1 MPNDHDDAPETETET
16 DTEAEVDSNAEP
28 ADAGELTDGADAGD
42 GGDEPALEA
51 APAKKGKAKRATTR
65 KPSSKKAPPAVRECP
80 PDAELTDYSTKGTF
94 AVGQWVRHPTFGNGY
109 VVDAGPHVTLE
120 FAGVKKILAHIPA
133 PIVHAP
139 PKHRP
144 RKPLGNTVEL
154 ARAAGVEVKKMPP
167 RFDGEK

>member
-1 MPNDHDDAPETETET
+1 VPNDPDDAPETET
-16 DTEAEVDSNAEP
+16 DVDSD
-28 ADAGELTDGADAGD
+28 ADAAELTEGADARDHLD
-42 GGDEPALEA
+42 GGEEPALEA
-51 APAKKGKAKRATTR
+51 VSGKKPKVKRVPARKAST
-65 KPSSKKAPPAVRECP
+65 KKAPPAVRECP

-109 VVDAGPHVTLE
+109 VVEVGAHVTLE
-120 FAGVKKILAHIPA
+120 FGAVKKILAHIPA
-133 PIVHAP
+133 PVIHP
-139 PKHRP
+139 PAKSRG

>member
-1 MPNDHDDAPETETET
+1 MPNDPDDAPETETET
-16 DTEAEVDSNAEP
+16 DVDADATEAGEP
-28 ADAGELTDGADAGD
+28 SDGADAGERLD
-42 GGDEPALEA
+42 GDEPALDA

-65 KPSSKKAPPAVRECP
+65 KASSKKAPPAVRECP

-133 PIVHAP
+133 PIVHPP
-139 PKHRP
+139 PKQRP